1 MTWFFTGVTLFFAPA
16 SFPQRNAIT
25 APRNLDQLVSESQ
38 TVVQGH
44 ITEVVLEPHPTLK
57 NLMTLRITLQTED
70 ALKGQPGSSYTFRQA
85 VLERRDM
92 ADRMGYHVGDHVLLI
107 LMAPNRYGLSSPA
120 GLEQG
125 RFLITPRTDGTLQ
138 IQNRFG
144 NAGLFRGLQADMAA
158 RGLAVSPEVKEMVSR
173 GGGPAPLNTMKSL
186 MRSLAAQQ

>member
-1 MTWFFTGVTLFFAPA
+1 MLAVAGLLCPEA
-16 SFPQRNAIT
+16 SFSQRNAIT
-25 APRNLDQLVSESQ
+25 APRNLAELVSESQ
-38 TVVQGH
+38 TIIQGRV
-44 ITEVVLEPHPTLK
+44 TEVVLEPHPALK

-85 VLERRDM
+85 VLDRRDM

-125 RFLITPRTDGTLQ
+125 RFLITPRADGTLQ

-158 RGLAVSPEVKEMVSR
+158 RGLAVSQDVKEMVSR
-173 GGGPAPLNTMKSL
+173 GGGPAPLNSMKSL
-186 MRSLAAQQ
+186 MRGLAAQK